1 MNDILIPVSLGELYD
16 KISILEIKLS
26 MIKDEEKLKNIK
38 KEYLSLI
45 NISLHFSIEE
55 ELYQELKDKNK
66 DLWIVEDKL
75 RIKEK
80 NKEFNEE
87 FINLARSVYFLNDR
101 RSEIKKEI
109 NLKSGSNIIE
119 EKSYEKYE

>member
-1 MNDILIPVSLGELYD
+1 MNILIPISLGELYD
-16 KISILEIKLS
+16 KIIILEIKLS
-26 MIKDEEKLKNIK
+26 MVKDEEKLKNIK
-38 KEYLSLI
+38 KEYLELI
-45 NISLHFSIEE
+45 NISLNYPIEE